1 MFYLINSDIFDFKI
15 GILIQ
20 DGIIFLPSQDHYN
33 DKKGIERHVLRIMRK
48 VEESQVRQEIS
59 IFFCNLK
66 KEININIKN
75 PRILKQLSRTPIDRQ
90 EPCADLASHTLEI
103 FETWKSMYLENR
115 RERWCG
121 KQDY

>member
-33 DKKGIERHVLRIMRK
+33 DKKGIERHMLRIMRK

-66 KEININIKN
+66 KEININFLKTQNIKATFQN
-75 PRILKQLSRTPIDRQ
+75 THRQ
-90 EPCADLASHTLEI
+90 IRAMCRPC
-103 FETWKSMYLENR
+103 
-115 RERWCG
+115 
-121 KQDY
+121 

>member
-48 VEESQVRQEIS
+48 VEESQVRQLQ
-59 IFFCNLK
+59 IFFLQFK
-66 KEININIKN
+66 KGDK
-75 PRILKQLSRTPIDRQ
+75 
-90 EPCADLASHTLEI
+90 
-103 FETWKSMYLENR
+103 Y
-115 RERWCG
+115 
-121 KQDY
+121 